1 MSARSATIL
10 AVTSLLALCG
20 CGSHGTGKGSTPA
33 PAPAASSQNNATP
46 APSVDGGQ
54 STMPEDH
61 DPTSPAQPA
70 PAIRPVTPGRPGSAS
85 AVLHRYALLYGNLC
99 SCSRAAATLDELATL
114 ATPGLAAQLRR
125 AALSARAAV
134 AHGLPEPARAVGSI
148 ATLELALPHGTTQT
162 GLVVLV
168 ERTAI
173 AHQGTTAPAPVA
185 YTARLALTATGWRVA
200 SFQPVLPNQPSP

>member
-1 MSARSATIL
+1 MPEDRDPTLARP
-10 AVTSLLALCG
+10 
-20 CGSHGTGKGSTPA
+20 PA
-33 PAPAASSQNNATP
+33 PASGRSRPA
-46 APSVDGGQ
+46 
-54 STMPEDH
+54 
-61 DPTSPAQPA
+61 SP
-70 PAIRPVTPGRPGSAS
+70 SAS
-85 AVLHRYALLYGNLC
+85 AVLRRYALLYGNLC

-134 AHGLPEPARAVGSI
+134 ARGLPEPARAVGSI
-148 ATLELALPHGTTQT
+148 ATVELAPPHGTTQT